1 MNCRV
6 SRETT
11 PLFLAKA
18 SLAPFTDFF
27 ISFSYL
33 FHFFFDSFPPV
44 ERAPVPTILKQNLFT
59 PPTGVTGEGSF
70 RQFRHPKKHEVKRQ
84 FRPRLLFS
92 PSARGTGPRPDHPYN
107 VCFTFSVAVSSSP
120 IPTRQRISNDTLIPP
135 ALFVLTSLHPL
146 FQKNRFRCS
155 YSFYNLHSPLEAY
168 PSFILFY
175 IGIERRFRLLL
186 FFFSPP
192 PFLACLFYH
201 KIMPPSAHTHTS
213 SSFFTIRPWNGPP
226 SRRSSKNFFSFSVP
240 IPTRKG
246 SRMIRRFR
254 PPPFF
259 SIPTPSPILQ
269 KKMKHP
275 RVPPWSLFL
284 DFSKKLRQEARSRKF
299 CFKKRKNI

>member
-1 MNCRV
+1 MF
-6 SRETT
+6 RERRL
-11 PLFLAKA
+11 PCFLPKHRSHLSLIFSFLFHI
-18 SLAPFTDFF
+18 FF
-27 ISFSYL
+27 I
-33 FHFFFDSFPPV
+33 FFLTVFRPWNGPP
-44 ERAPVPTILKQNLFT
+44 
-59 PPTGVTGEGSF
+59 S
-70 RQFRHPKKHEVKRQ
+70 RQSSNKTFLRPQQASRGKEVFANSDTQKKHEAKRR
-84 FRPRLLFS
+84 FRPRPSSFS
-92 PSARGTGPRPDHPYN
+92 PSTRGTGPRPDHPYN

-226 SRRSSKNFFSFSVP
+226 SRRSSKNFFSFAVP
-240 IPTRKG
+240 IPTRKR
-246 SRMIRRFR
+246 SRTIRRFR

-284 DFSKKLRQEARSRKF
+284 DFSKKLRQEARSRKVLF
-299 CFKKRKNI
+299 S